1 MKFLDIG
8 DGNLISTD
16 KIVTIV
22 RQDSSPIKRVIQEAK
37 DRGTLVDAT
46 QGKKTQ
52 SVIITD
58 CGYIVL
64 SNLTPTEL
72 LNK

>member
-1 MKFLDIG
+1 MKFIDIG
-8 DGNLISTD
+8 DGNLISSS

-37 DRGTLVDAT
+37 DRGMLIDAT

-52 SVIITD
+52 AVIITD
-58 CGYIVL
+58 SGYIVL
-64 SNLTPTEL
+64 SNLTPAQL
-72 LNK
+72 LNN